1 MGGFDWR
8 RDWVLNIILRSH
20 VSSPSLVGVSL
31 EAFLLLEDE
40 EEEASPLER
49 VEEETPSF
57 LLDLLKLLTSSNV
70 AGRLG
75 LTGF

>member
-1 MGGFDWR
+1 
-8 RDWVLNIILRSH
+8 
-20 VSSPSLVGVSL
+20 
-31 EAFLLLEDE
+31 
-40 EEEASPLER
+40 LER

>member
-20 VSSPSLVGVSL
+20 VSSPSSVSVSL

-40 EEEASPLER
+40 EEDASSLER